1 MALIT
6 FDSFI
11 KKHLGKGVDYDGV
24 AKVQCVD
31 LAKCYLKEV
40 FGISPGAWGDA
51 HSWYDEWTRYT
62 DLLQKN
68 FERIPNTP
76 EFVPKKGDICVWK
89 PSLSSGGW
97 GHIAIASGEGDTTY
111 FYSYDQNWTGKHD
124 PCTKVRH
131 NYSHFYGVLR
141 PKDQSRITGTAAAFE
156 PGTYTLAVNLKVRTG
171 SGTSYAQKK
180 RSELTADG
188 KAHALDQT
196 LAVLRSGTKV
206 TVSKV
211 TKKSAK
217 EWWGLIP
224 SGWVCLMMEG
234 KPYAK
239 KVS

>member
-6 FDSFI
+6 FDQFV
-11 KKHLGKGVDYDGV
+11 KNHLGRGVDYDGV

-40 FGISPGAWGDA
+40 YGISAGAWGDA

-76 EFVPKKGDICVWK
+76 EFVPQKGDICVWK

-141 PKDQSRITGTAAAFE
+141 AKDRTKITGTL
-156 PGTYTLAVNLKVRTG
+156 PVLDTKGMKQGDVNLGVYELKSLLSLAESKGIIKTHISVDSGFGAGTAKVVNELLAEWGYRQNG
-171 SGTSYAQKK
+171 VAGIGFVKK
-180 RSELTADG
+180 LVEKLSN
-188 KAHALDQT
+188 
-196 LAVLRSGTKV
+196 
-206 TVSKV
+206 
-211 TKKSAK
+211 
-217 EWWGLIP
+217 
-224 SGWVCLMMEG
+224 
-234 KPYAK
+234 
-239 KVS
+239 